1 MPPLVSARRLRT
13 SAFNLFN
20 TVSNSADPPLT
31 GESTRGEDDI
41 IKRIAAILGRSPIPS
56 GERHIGDDAA
66 VLAPF
71 VGQALISTDVAV
83 LGVHLDGSLFP
94 LEDLGFKAVASAVSD
109 LAAMGGRP
117 RGAVIA
123 VSSPP
128 GTDLEELHRGVADAA
143 VITSCP
149 IVGGDLTRGNDIS
162 VAVTVFGEC
171 PGGDAVLRS
180 GAGPGEKILVTGPL
194 GRSSAGLR
202 RRRAGAS
209 LQDELVVAHRRPW
222 PRLAEGVAARGAGV
236 SAMMD
241 LSDGI
246 GLDLHRLADA
256 SGVGF
261 VLDLVPVAAG
271 ATEEEAISGGEDYEL
286 LIVTANPDRLRL
298 IFADRGLREPIEI
311 GETVTDVQ
319 VRTLRGGRFARSGWQ
334 HQL

>member
-1 MPPLVSARRLRT
+1 MP
-13 SAFNLFN
+13 
-20 TVSNSADPPLT
+20 

-41 IKRIAAILGRSPIPS
+41 IERIAAIVGRSPIPH

-83 LGVHLDGSLFP
+83 LGVHLDETLFP

-123 VSSPP
+123 VTSPP
-128 GTDLEELHRGVADAA
+128 GTDLEELHRGIADAA

-149 IVGGDLTRGNDIS
+149 IVGGDLTRGHDVS

-171 PGGDAVLRS
+171 PDKGAVLRS
-180 GAGPGEKILVTGPL
+180 GARAGERILVTGPL
-194 GRSSAGLR
+194 GRSAAGLR

-209 LQDELVVAHRRPW
+209 LTDELVVAHRRPW

-241 LSDGI
+241 LSDGV
-246 GLDLHRLADA
+246 GMDLHRLADA

-261 VLDLVPVAAG
+261 ELSEIPVAEG
-271 ATEEEAISGGEDYEL
+271 ATLEEAIGGGEDYEL
-286 LIVTANPDRLRL
+286 LIVTPDVDRLMMV
-298 IFADRGLREPIEI
+298 FADRGLRLPRQI
-311 GETVTDVQ
+311 GVVVADRTL
-319 VRTLRGGRFARSGWQ
+319 RTLRGEAFERRGWQ

>member
-1 MPPLVSARRLRT
+1 MI
-13 SAFNLFN
+13 
-20 TVSNSADPPLT
+20 
-31 GESTRGEDDI
+31 GEPTRGEDDI
-41 IKRIAAILGRSPIPS
+41 IKRIARIVGRSQIPR
-56 GERHIGDDAA
+56 GECHIGDDAA

-71 VGQALISTDVAV
+71 VGQALVSTDVAV
-83 LGVHLDGSLFP
+83 LGVHLDGALFP

-128 GTDLEELHRGVADAA
+128 GTDLEELHRGIADAA
-143 VITSCP
+143 LITGCP
-149 IVGGDLTRGNDIS
+149 IVGGDLTRAHDVA

-171 PGGDAVLRS
+171 PGKGAVLRS
-180 GAGPGEKILVTGPL
+180 GARSGEKILVTGPL
-194 GRSSAGLR
+194 GRAAAGLR
-202 RRRAGAS
+202 RRRGGAS

-222 PRLAEGVAARGAGV
+222 PRLAEGVAARGAGA

-241 LSDGI
+241 LSDGL

-261 VLDLVPVAAG
+261 VLDRIPVAEG
-271 ATEEEAISGGEDYEL
+271 ATFEEAVSGGEDYEL
-286 LIVTANPDRLRL
+286 LIVTPNVERLRM
-298 IFADRGLREPIEI
+298 IFADRGLRQPVLI
-311 GETVTDVQ
+311 GWTTQDVSE
-319 VRTLRGGRFARSGWQ
+319 RTLGGESFERRGWQ

>member
-1 MPPLVSARRLRT
+1 MPPLISSRRWGAC
-13 SAFNLFN
+13 AFNLFN
-20 TVSNSADPPLT
+20 TVSNSADHPT
-31 GESTRGEDDI
+31 IGKSTRGEDDI
-41 IKRIAAILGRSPIPS
+41 IKRIAAILGRGPIPR

-71 VGQALISTDVAV
+71 VGQALISTDIAV
-83 LGVHLDGSLFP
+83 LGVHLDATLFP

-117 RGAVIA
+117 RGAVVA
-123 VSSPP
+123 VSAPP
-128 GTDLEELHRGVADAA
+128 GTDLEELHRGIADAA

-149 IVGGDLTRGNDIS
+149 IVGGDLTRGNDVS
-162 VAVTVFGEC
+162 VTVTVFGEC

-180 GAGPGEKILVTGPL
+180 GARPGEKILVSGPL

-202 RRRAGAS
+202 RRRAGAA

-222 PRLAEGVAARGAGV
+222 PRLAEGIAARGAGA

-241 LSDGI
+241 LSDGL

-256 SGVGF
+256 SNVGF
-261 VLDLVPVAAG
+261 VLDGVPVAEG
-271 ATEEEAISGGEDYEL
+271 ATEQEAISGGEDYEL
-286 LIVTANPDRLRL
+286 LIVTPNVERLRM
-298 IFADRGLREPIEI
+298 IFADRGLRQPIQI
-311 GETVTDVQ
+311 GWTVEDVSE
-319 VRTLRGGRFARSGWQ
+319 RTLRGERFERNGWQ

>member
-1 MPPLVSARRLRT
+1 MI
-13 SAFNLFN
+13 
-20 TVSNSADPPLT
+20 

-41 IKRIAAILGRSPIPS
+41 IKRIAAILGRGTVPR

-83 LGVHLDGSLFP
+83 LGVHLDESLFP
-94 LEDLGFKAVASAVSD
+94 LEDLGFKALASAVSD

-123 VSSPP
+123 VTSPP
-128 GTDLEELHRGVADAA
+128 GTDLEELHRGIADAA
-143 VITSCP
+143 VVTSCP
-149 IVGGDLTRGNDIS
+149 IVGGDLTRGNDVS

-171 PGGDAVLRS
+171 PGKGAVLRS
-180 GAGPGEKILVTGPL
+180 GARPGEKILVTGPL

-202 RRRAGAS
+202 RRRAGAA

-222 PRLAEGVAARGAGV
+222 PRLAEGIAARGAGV

-241 LSDGI
+241 LSDGL

-256 SGVGF
+256 SNVGF
-261 VLDLVPVAAG
+261 VLDHIPVAEG
-271 ATEEEAISGGEDYEL
+271 ASNLEALSGGEDYEL
-286 LIVTANPDRLRL
+286 LIVTANVERLRM
-298 IFADRGLREPIEI
+298 IFADRGLRQPLVI
-311 GETVTDVQ
+311 GWTTEDVTQ
-319 VRTLRGGRFARSGWQ
+319 RTLRGEKFERNGFE